1 MSILSNISKNTNT
14 GQSLP
19 SSLVTITPVC
29 PLTYMRR
36 GGLCSACPPW
46 GTACC
51 CTPDRIWSPQSPGPL
66 TSSHPAAINMPPP
79 GPGPAAACLCL
90 FLSCCWLTA
99 CNMTGKCQNG
109 DDKNSDCLLP
119 DQESCSSRKL
129 SFTVPDAW
137 RYKFQ
142 TSVLICRIYCNLLLF
157 LAWILTGAT
166 SVFNSCAH

>member
-1 MSILSNISKNTNT
+1 MLLHSWQNLIPTK
-14 GQSLP
+14 
-19 SSLVTITPVC
+19 
-29 PLTYMRR
+29 
-36 GGLCSACPPW
+36 
-46 GTACC
+46 
-51 CTPDRIWSPQSPGPL
+51 PGPADNADIL
-66 TSSHPAAINMPPP
+66 PPRCYKYASTT
-79 GPGPAAACLCL
+79 PGPAAACLCL
-90 FLSCCWLTA
+90 FLSCSWLTA

-166 SVFNSCAH
+166 SVFNSCAKGGHVALISLATLESWPPRPHSSKKVGQNQEFFQNTVFVLFA